1 MTTNRCGH
9 GEAHPRGPLTRGDGW
24 VSRAGQATDRRCR
37 RRQRPRRVG
46 EPAPAAIPVSG
57 RGEHRQRMP
66 QQIPAVPELM
76 QGVGGELDKPLHT
89 PLVHPLQMRRGG
101 APQPAP
107 HGRFGPT
114 RAGSDAP
121 VSKPVRL
128 VQQRSSDD
136 GGGVGATRLQ
146 RRRQHD
152 VRGPAAA
159 AADPARAHR
168 HCRCPVRAH
177 RAGATVAPGE
187 QPTTAATRA
196 AQRPGG
202 QVLLGQLGGAGD
214 DHDDRHGSRHTSL
227 AYHTRPHQR
236 PIGVGHTR
244 SRPAAVTDDD
254 DHGVAVTIHTATSLP
269 AVIDQRARV
278 SWAE

>member
-1 MTTNRCGH
+1 MTESIMSLQQFLRRLALGRRWVGDHEVSDSAANRH
-9 GEAHPRGPLTRGDGW
+9 AFWD
-24 VSRAGQATDRRCR
+24 
-37 RRQRPRRVG
+37 
-46 EPAPAAIPVSG
+46 
-57 RGEHRQRMP
+57 
-66 QQIPAVPELM
+66 
-76 QGVGGELDKPLHT
+76 VGGADLGHEDGLAQSSSPSLCFDS
-89 PLVHPLQMRRGG
+89 V
-101 APQPAP
+101 
-107 HGRFGPT
+107 
-114 RAGSDAP
+114 S

-136 GGGVGATRLQ
+136 GGGVGATRVQ

-202 QVLLGQLGGAGD
+202 QVPLGQLGGAGD

-254 DHGVAVTIHTATSLP
+254 DHGVAVTIHTATSCLP
-269 AVIDQRARV
+269 SSISEPEFRGQNDAGDEPAHTFA
-278 SWAE
+278 SS